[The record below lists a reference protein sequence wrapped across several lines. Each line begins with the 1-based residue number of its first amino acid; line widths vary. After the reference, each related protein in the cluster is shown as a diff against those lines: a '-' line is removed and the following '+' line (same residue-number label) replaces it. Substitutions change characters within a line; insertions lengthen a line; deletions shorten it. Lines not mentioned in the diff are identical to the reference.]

1 MAQAM
6 QARLDALVRQQHVP
20 RPMLELL
27 SLLVANA
34 IDTDSFKQS
43 ASARIGVV
51 EGLAR
56 QPTGEIAAA
65 RAECVSVLDSVQR
78 NVELLERKFR
88 GTYDA
93 VKGEAE
99 MRLEQISR
107 VAQDLQVEVNTARF
121 SMQEA
126 AADCIDDLRR
136 EVREACEL
144 LLEGRES
151 CEVVT
156 RRKLDAMQVAVLEE
170 TGSTVAEL
178 ASDAR
183 RAVELA
189 GDELRAELAAKV
201 HDAEVALNASVAAF
215 SNRTQKALETI
226 NTLPLLETHR
236 LCCATALLE
245 ARIDV
250 IDAVASKSVADEL
263 RLQLDE
269 VARRVQRCELREAQ
283 LDDKVEAWAAG
294 GVRGEAAPTQRGA
307 LASASLSPV
316 ATPRRKGVPHF
327 ADDRQESLRVL
338 SESVE
343 GGSLLFTA
351 GTPHH
356 HRAPPLAQLRDS
368 FDSQHA
374 VAAASVGA
382 AADMAPTMRHV
393 IRLQSRLDALEASAL
408 EGTQDGARAVQL
420 VRRLSQLIDSDVVA
434 RLEEAHAAFQALA
447 HVLGLDAAAVV
458 DLWHRH
464 DAEARELEDE
474 AAVVMVARSREQGAS
489 ARKAWLNA
497 SGGDDR
503 ADESLE
509 LDRAH
514 LSMRHRIEACRL
526 AATMPVLAATR
537 PLPNLG
543 VELADGAPPLG
554 GLAVIGLVADSP
566 CDVAGLQ
573 PEDVILRVNKA
584 PVSNREEF
592 LFAVQTSR
600 AAATFRRPPTP
611 AAAVPRGLSPTVPS
625 TDNVKLAV
633 YRPSAAALLSLTLY
647 LS

>member
-1 MAQAM
+1 
-6 QARLDALVRQQHVP
+6 
-20 RPMLELL
+20 
-27 SLLVANA
+27 
-34 IDTDSFKQS
+34 
-43 ASARIGVV
+43 
-51 EGLAR
+51 
-56 QPTGEIAAA
+56 
-65 RAECVSVLDSVQR
+65 
-78 NVELLERKFR
+78 
-88 GTYDA
+88 
-93 VKGEAE
+93 
-99 MRLEQISR
+99 
-107 VAQDLQVEVNTARF
+107 
-121 SMQEA
+121 
-126 AADCIDDLRR
+126 
-136 EVREACEL
+136 VREACEL
-144 LLEGRES
+144 EVAHAKHSLLEGRES
-151 CEVVT
+151 CEVAT
-156 RRKLDAMQVAVLEE
+156 RRKLEAMQVAVLEE

-183 RAVELA
+183 RAVEWA

-201 HDAEVALNASVAAF
+201 RDAEVGLNASVAAL

-250 IDAVASKSVADEL
+250 IDAVASKAVADEL

-327 ADDRQESLRVL
+327 AGDRQESLRVL

-447 HVLGLDAAAVV
+447 HVFGLDAAAVV

-503 ADESLE
+503 ADEILE

-554 GLAVIGLVADSP
+554 GLAVIGLVANSP

-600 AAATFRRPPTP
+600 AAATTRRPPTP